1 MFLWSKWD
9 VLWESHDLNESKR
22 ERERERE
29 REGGG
34 GGGMAFNLPTTH
46 NKKGGG
52 YIKFKGLETGELKSW
67 EGKNIDLLI
76 PVS

>member
-1 MFLWSKWD
+1 
-9 VLWESHDLNESKR
+9 
-22 ERERERE
+22 
-29 REGGG
+29 
-34 GGGMAFNLPTTH
+34 MAFNLPTTH